1 MRTKQY
7 PKIVDNCRRLSQLF
21 QFRMEPLL
29 LLLGALA
36 GGGEKAAG
44 AWRIIQL
51 QKFIH
56 RDLTIHDDLVQGHR
70 STYSKRFARW
80 YPIIKIGVS
89 RRLGDAAHYDDGPRA
104 PDLLTNGRGHRI
116 RDGSSATPG
125 AAAKGNGH
133 VKGKRGGE
141 DGDGDEDDEDGF
153 VPDIDDVLEDGE
165 EEQEDPYEDELED
178 EDEDAEET
186 YETPRPSIPSASLN
200 VIYGQYMLSTRAHQS
215 ALCKPSLLPSTNPFA
230 TPSSRIG

>member
-44 AWRIIQL
+44 AWRVIQL

-80 YPIIKIGVS
+80 HPIVKIGVS
-89 RRLGDAAHYDDGPRA
+89 RRLGDSAHYDNGPRG
-104 PDLLTNGRGHRI
+104 PDLMKNGRGVV
-116 RDGSSATPG
+116 RDGSAPTPG
-125 AAAKGNGH
+125 ANGKTNGH
-133 VKGKRGGE
+133 TKANSGGE
-141 DGDGDEDDEDGF
+141 DGDGDEDDEDAY
-153 VPDIDDVLEDGE
+153 VPDMYDVLEDGE
-165 EEQEDPYEDELED
+165 EEQEEPYDDEGEEDD
-178 EDEDAEET
+178 EEVVDT
-186 YETPRPSIPSASLN
+186 FETPRPTIPSATLN

-215 ALCKPSLLPSTNPFA
+215 ALCK
-230 TPSSRIG
+230 